1 MDLCGGQFRT
11 ADGWICDSDMA
22 MDEEA
27 RQGAIIMAPP
37 TPRMKLIKELSTVWT
52 RIRVQL
58 FAWLCGE
65 K

>member
-1 MDLCGGQFRT
+1 
-11 ADGWICDSDMA
+11 MA

-58 FAWLCGE
+58 FAWICGE